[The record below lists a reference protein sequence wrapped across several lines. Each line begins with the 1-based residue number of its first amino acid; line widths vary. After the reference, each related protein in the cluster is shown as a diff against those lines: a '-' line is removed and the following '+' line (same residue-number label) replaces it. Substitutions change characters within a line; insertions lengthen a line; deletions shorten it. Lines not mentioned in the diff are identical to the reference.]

1 MKDLVDNQLT
11 PSYEK
16 EVGFSDVCVS
26 NTDTD
31 VGMSNEEEEEVYASF
46 PSPEEVRT
54 SVWVDQGVS
63 SKDKGKR
70 NLRLV
75 IAAGVIIAISILI
88 GVAVGVSSGGG
99 GGGNKGG
106 SDQFESEFSGETG
119 GSSTGTSTNNGS
131 QVTGDTTSFGD
142 TSFPGENTIVDGGAN
157 SDTAQGI
164 SVTTNPTTR
173 RSTFEAVHS
182 YLIKAGVSESIAF
195 ASFGT
200 PQFRAA
206 TWLADQDGANMAV
219 PTTGITS
226 LSGYKY
232 MTRYVMAVFFFAT
245 DGINWDDPLDFM
257 TEKSVCEW
265 KASFTNDGEN
275 YFRKGIVCEPQANL
289 IAGLLLGK

>member
-1 MKDLVDNQLT
+1 MKYIADNQLT

-16 EVGFSDVCVS
+16 EVESMAMCMT
-26 NTDTD
+26 NDTD
-31 VGMSNEEEEEVYASF
+31 VGMSNEEEEVYASF

-54 SVWVDQGVS
+54 SIWVDEAS
-63 SKDKGKR
+63 SKGQGKR
-70 NLRLV
+70 NLKLV

-88 GVAVGVSSGGG
+88 GVAVGINSG

-106 SDQFESEFSGETG
+106 SNQFESEFVGDTVV
-119 GSSTGTSTNNGS
+119 SSTGTSTNNGS
-131 QVTGDTTSFGD
+131 QPSLEYTGDTTAFGEA
-142 TSFPGENTIVDGGAN
+142 SFPENIIVNGAN

-164 SVTTNPTTR
+164 SVATNPTTR
-173 RSTFEAVHS
+173 RSTFEAVITYMINS
-182 YLIKAGVSESIAF
+182 GVSDSTAF

-206 TWLADQDGANMAV
+206 TWLAEQDGANKAV

-226 LSGYKY
+226 LLGYKY
-232 MTRYVMAVFFFAT
+232 MTRYVMAVFFFST
-245 DGINWDDPLDFM
+245 DGINWDNPLDFM

-265 KASFTNDGEN
+265 KAYFPNDGQN
-275 YFRKGIVCEPQANL
+275 YFQKGVVCEPQANL